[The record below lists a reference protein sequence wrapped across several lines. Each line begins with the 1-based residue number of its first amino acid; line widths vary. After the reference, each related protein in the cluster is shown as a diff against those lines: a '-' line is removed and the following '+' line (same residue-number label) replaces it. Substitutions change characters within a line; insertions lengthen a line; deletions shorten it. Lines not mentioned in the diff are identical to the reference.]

1 MSHNNSS
8 RQNRRHALAIV
19 NNIGQS
25 RLFKGTNNKN
35 NAEPAKHYLRTILKD
50 YRLYL
55 LLLPMIIWYAVWYYQ
70 PIGGLLIAFKY
81 YQPNLG
87 VMGSDFV
94 GFANIRALV
103 DGNFSGQFWRAFRNT
118 FVINVYGL
126 IFGFPIP
133 IVLAIFF
140 SEIRN
145 TAYRNI
151 VQTLSYLP
159 HFLSE
164 VTITGLVLTL
174 LYNGEVSTGVI
185 AQLFM
190 DLGLI
195 EESTRIIQ
203 DANYFRPMFIITG
216 IWKEA
221 GYSSIVYF
229 AAVMGISPVLYEAIK
244 VDGGNKLQ
252 ELRYITLPGIAPTL
266 TIMIVLRIGRMLSVG
281 FERVIL
287 LYNANTYETADV
299 LSTFVLRFGLESGNQ
314 AIGASADIFNSVI
327 GFMLVIGANY
337 ISREISES
345 SLW

>member
-1 MSHNNSS
+1 M
-8 RQNRRHALAIV
+8 
-19 NNIGQS
+19 
-25 RLFKGTNNKN
+25 KNKN
-35 NAEPAKHYLRTILKD
+35 DAEQNKQYTRTIMKD

-55 LLLPMIIWYAVWYYQ
+55 ILLPIIIWYILWFYK
-70 PIGGLLIAFKY
+70 PIAGLLIAFKY

-87 VMGSDFV
+87 VMDSDFV
-94 GFANIRALV
+94 GFSNIASLV
-103 DGNFSGQFWRAFRNT
+103 EGNFSAQFWRAFRNT

-133 IVLAIFF
+133 IVLAIAF

-145 TAYRNI
+145 TAYRNV

-174 LYNGEVSTGVI
+174 LYNGEVTTGVF
-185 AQLFM
+185 AQLLI
-190 DLGLI
+190 DIGLI
-195 EESTRIIQ
+195 GESTRIIQ
-203 DANYFRPMFIITG
+203 SADYFRPMFIITG

-229 AAVMGISPVLYEAIK
+229 AAVMGISPILYEAIK

-252 ELRYITLPGIAPTL
+252 ELRYITLPGMAPTL
-266 TIMIVLRIGRMLSVG
+266 TIMIVLRIGQMLSVG
-281 FERVIL
+281 YERVIL

-299 LSTFVLRFGLESGNQ
+299 LSTFVLRIGLESGNQ
-314 AIGASADIFNSVI
+314 SMGASADLFNSLI
-327 GFMLVIGANY
+327 GFMLVIGANF

>member
-1 MSHNNSS
+1 MKSNNDGE
-8 RQNRRHALAIV
+8 QN
-19 NNIGQS
+19 
-25 RLFKGTNNKN
+25 KK
-35 NAEPAKHYLRTILKD
+35 YLQTILKD

-55 LLLPMIIWYAVWYYQ
+55 LLLPIIIWYILWFYK
-70 PIGGLLIAFKY
+70 PIAGLLIAFKY
-81 YQPNLG
+81 YQPNHG

-94 GFANIRALV
+94 GFANISSLV
-103 DGNFSGQFWRAFRNT
+103 DGNFAAQFWRAFRNT
-118 FVINVYGL
+118 FVINLYGL

-133 IVLAIFF
+133 ILLAIAF
-140 SEIRN
+140 SEIRS
-145 TAYRNI
+145 TAYRNV

-174 LYNGEVSTGVI
+174 LYNGEISTGVI
-185 AQLFM
+185 ARLLM
-190 DLGLI
+190 DMGLI
-195 EESTRIIQ
+195 DETARIVQ
-203 DANYFRPMFIITG
+203 DADYFRPMFIITG

-229 AAVMGISPVLYEAIK
+229 AAVMGISPILYEAIK

-252 ELRYITLPGIAPTL
+252 ELRYITLPGIGPTL

-281 FERVIL
+281 YERVIL

-299 LSTFVLRFGLESGNQ
+299 LSTFVLRIGLESGNQ
-314 AIGASADIFNSVI
+314 SMGASADLFNSLI

-337 ISREISES
+337 ISREITDS

>member
-1 MSHNNSS
+1 MDQNSNPE
-8 RQNRRHALAIV
+8 QNKFLLYARIIV
-19 NNIGQS
+19 
-25 RLFKGTNNKN
+25 R
-35 NAEPAKHYLRTILKD
+35 D

-55 LLLPMIIWYAVWYYQ
+55 LLLPMLVWFGLWYYK
-70 PIGGLLIAFKY
+70 PLAGLLIAFKN

-87 VMGSDFV
+87 VWDSDFV
-94 GFANIRALV
+94 GFSNFVSLV
-103 DGNFSGQFWRAFRNT
+103 SGTYAPHFWRAFRNT
-118 FVINVYGL
+118 FVISLYGFL
-126 IFGFPIP
+126 FGFPIP
-133 IVLAIFF
+133 ILLAIFF
-140 SEIRN
+140 SEIRKDS
-145 TAYRNI
+145 YRNI
-151 VQTLSYLP
+151 LQTFSYLP

-185 AQLFM
+185 AQGLI

-195 EESTRIIQ
+195 DPATRIVQ
-203 DANYFRPMFIITG
+203 NADYFRPMFIMTG

-229 AAVMGISPVLYEAIK
+229 AAIMGISPVLYEAVK

-252 ELRYITLPGIAPTL
+252 EIRYVTLPCMAPTL
-266 TIMIVLRIGRMLSVG
+266 IIMIVLRIGNMLSVG

-299 LSTFVLRFGLESGNQ
+299 LSTFVFRIGLESGNQ
-314 AIGASADIFNSVI
+314 SMGAAAGMFESLI
-327 GFMLVIGANY
+327 GFALVIGANF